1 MRVVRWVTVG
11 VSVAATSLVL
21 AASASASTPAF
32 VPALGSPFTAQGQ
45 QISQVATGDFN
56 GDGNVDLAAASLDG
70 SGGGTGNV
78 TVMLGNGLGS
88 FGFGPGSPF
97 DTGGFSHSI
106 TVGDF
111 NGDGR
116 LDFATADEAG
126 AAGGTVSVYLG
137 QPGGGFVAAPGS
149 PIGLGAN
156 PEPDSIV
163 AGDFHGNGKLD
174 LVVADSEAGEQNV
187 IELPGNG
194 DGTFGSSI
202 TIPTGL
208 PNTATPEGLAVGDL
222 NGDGKLDLVV
232 GDTSGEIAVLLGN
245 GSGGFTPATGS
256 PFSTGAGSS
265 PQAVAIG
272 DFNGDGHPDVV
283 AVEPTND
290 EVALLLNNGSGGLGA
305 PQTFSSGGMNPLGI
319 AVGDLNADGKL
330 DVAVANKDSNNVGV
344 LTGDGHGGLGG
355 TTTFSTDNGLTNT
368 KPNDVTIAD
377 VNGDG
382 QPDLITADCGL
393 QGCSNSGDSSISI
406 LLNAEA
412 GGIALTPASLPFGT
426 RPLHSASAPTT
437 VTATDAGTGVLRLA
451 AAVTGSNAGDF
462 SIASNGCAGHTLLS
476 GASCSLTVV
485 FNASA
490 SGPRQAQLSFATN
503 APGAQPVLALT
514 GTGASTPPSVT
525 SVRQSNTKWR
535 RGNKLAK
542 ISKKPKRPPPIGT
555 IFSFALNEPAKV
567 SFAFNQKVGGRK
579 VKGKCV
585 AQTKKNRRKPSC
597 RRTVTQGT
605 LSFAGHTGINKVA
618 FQGRVSASR
627 KLAPGSYTLVIIAVN
642 AAGQSPLRGRS
653 ASRS

>member
-1 MRVVRWVTVG
+1 MDASHKLLG
-11 VSVAATSLVL
+11 GALVSVASLVL
-21 AASASASTPAF
+21 AASASAAPSF
-32 VPALGSPFTAQGQ
+32 VPALGSPITTQGQ
-45 QISQVATGDFN
+45 QIAQVGTGDFN
-56 GDGNVDLAAASLDG
+56 GDGNVDLAAVAE
-70 SGGGTGNV
+70 GGTDNV
-78 TVMLGNGLGS
+78 TVMLGNGLGG
-88 FGFGPGSPF
+88 FGFGPSSPF
-97 DTGGFSHSI
+97 PVGTDPQAI
-106 TVGDF
+106 AVGDF

-116 LDFATADEAG
+116 PDFATADAG
-126 AAGGTVSVYLG
+126 GGAGGTVSVYLG

-149 PIGLGAN
+149 PISVGG
-156 PEPDSIV
+156 PTVEPDSIV
-163 AGDFHGNGKLD
+163 AGDFNGDGKLD
-174 LVVADSEAGEQNV
+174 LVFADSGSQNV
-187 IELPGNG
+187 DELLGNG
-194 DGTFGSSI
+194 AGGFGSPI
-202 TIPTGL
+202 AIATGL
-208 PNTATPEGLAVGDL
+208 PNTSSPHGLAVGDL

-232 GDTSGEIAVLLGN
+232 GDETAEIAVLLGN
-245 GSGGFTPATGS
+245 GGGGFSPATGS

-272 DFNGDGHPDVV
+272 DFNGDGRPDVV
-283 AVEPTND
+283 AVEPNND
-290 EVALLLNNGSGGLGA
+290 VIALLLNNGAGGLGA
-305 PQTFSSGGMNPLGI
+305 PQTFPSGGMGPLGL

-330 DVAVANKDSNNVGV
+330 DVVVANKDSNTVGV
-344 LTGDGHGGLGG
+344 LTGDGHGGLGA
-355 TTTFSTDNGLTNT
+355 TAAFSTDNGLSNT

-412 GGIALTPASLPFGT
+412 GGITLTPASLPFGT

-437 VTATDAGTGVLRLA
+437 VTATDTGTGVLRLA
-451 AAVTGSNAGDF
+451 AAVTGANAGDF
-462 SIASNGCAGHTLLS
+462 SIASNGCAGQTLLS

-525 SVRQSNTKWR
+525 SARESNTKWR
-535 RGNKLAK
+535 RGSKLAK

-567 SFAFNQKVGGRK
+567 SFAFTQKVGGRK

-605 LSFAGHTGINKVA
+605 LRFAGHAGTNKVS
-618 FQGRVSASR
+618 FQGRISASR
-627 KLAPGSYTLVIIAVN
+627 KLAPGSYTLVITAVN
-642 AAGQSPLRGRS
+642 AAGQSSAPRS
-653 ASRS
+653 LSFTIVK